1 MLLLEPSGE
10 VASTVHRPAAF
21 LTADLRDGAFI
32 PAPSLWP
39 SPAAASPPPMGRE
52 IGEGSYIW
60 GEAQKTSRAATH
72 SRTSVSALAMF
83 MATNASF
90 LALLSTPLALLT
102 AVLLVRLNL
111 AHA

>member
-1 MLLLEPSGE
+1 MAVYSCTLAVAFSRSG
-10 VASTVHRPAAF
+10 
-21 LTADLRDGAFI
+21 L
-32 PAPSLWP
+32 APQWE
-39 SPAAASPPPMGRE
+39 GNK
-52 IGEGSYIW
+52 EGSYIW

-83 MATNASF
+83 MATDASF
-90 LALLSTPLALLT
+90 LALLATPLALLT